1 MNNTSNQK
9 VYQRITLQ
17 TLNGGVLNLGPFN
30 PSDWSVYY
38 FIKDGKP
45 YTRLE
50 WSDPEE
56 SIIKSG
62 NTLEFGSDSKYTCIL
77 LKGEKTKEL
86 VEKILAKENR

>member
-1 MNNTSNQK
+1 MNNTIQDDIRHLK
-9 VYQRITLQ
+9 ELVEKI
-17 TLNGGVLNLGPFN
+17 
-30 PSDWSVYY
+30 
-38 FIKDGKP
+38 
-45 YTRLE
+45 LE
-50 WSDPEE
+50 KE